1 VGWPAALWIV
11 RHGQSAGNVAADR
24 AEQANEEVVAVVDR
38 DADVPL
44 SALGERQARALGR
57 WFAAMRPEDRP
68 GSILTSPYR
77 RAHRTALI
85 VAGELGGTSSAGVAC
100 DERLREREL
109 GAFDRLTRKGWT
121 ERYPEQAEL
130 RARLGKFY
138 HRPPGGESWCD
149 VVLRL
154 RSFVQDLQLRHEG
167 GRVLVVVGGLR
178 FHAMCPHHLVPF
190 RGVAHVAYIPHGKLV
205 GFGRLADL
213 VDCFTKRL
221 TLQERATHQ
230 IAEALCVNLGA
241 RGAGCVI
248 EAEQLCLALP
258 GDKHDSSGVVTSAFV
273 GEMRERPDLKA
284 RLLEAARLGGHGR

>member
-1 VGWPAALWIV
+1 VPSPGDGSETAGDAAL
-11 RHGQSAGNVAADR
+11 AA
-24 AEQANEEVVAVVDR
+24 AT
-38 DADVPL
+38 
-44 SALGERQARALGR
+44 
-57 WFAAMRPEDRP
+57 AA
-68 GSILTSPYR
+68 
-77 RAHRTALI
+77 
-85 VAGELGGTSSAGVAC
+85 
-100 DERLREREL
+100 
-109 GAFDRLTRKGWT
+109 F
-121 ERYPEQAEL
+121 L
-130 RARLGKFY
+130 RACGLDPDGDPDLRDTPRRVARLWRTEFLAGY
-138 HRPPGGESWCD
+138 AMSPAEILGDPVIGEVDPD
-149 VVLRL
+149 V
-154 RSFVQDLQLRHEG
+154 
-167 GRVLVVVGGLR
+167 VVVGGLR

-284 RLLEAARLGGHGR
+284 RLLEAAKLGGHGR